1 MARHHH
7 HQAEDA
13 RVLDLMAQEWAR
25 ESALVQVA
33 SAAAAVVAV
42 EAVGAWVQLQI
53 WCVEVICLA
62 RWVRTAL

>member
-1 MARHHH
+1 M
-7 HQAEDA
+7 
-13 RVLDLMAQEWAR
+13 LDLMAQEWAR